1 VTEVAVVDELAA
13 AADLVMG
20 KATGIPVAV
29 IRGADEAW
37 FGPGGVVADVVRHPT
52 EDLFR

>member
-1 VTEVAVVDELAA
+1 
-13 AADLVMG
+13 MG

-29 IRGADEAW
+29 IRGVDGRVDADGRRPTEI
-37 FGPGGVVADVVRHPT
+37 VRPPH